1 MDKENILKWMTDCGV
16 VAIVRLDRSE
26 QLLKVAE
33 SIKAGGVDVIEFTMT
48 TPNALP
54 IIEESAKEF
63 GDEVLLG
70 AGTVLDPQT
79 ARASILAGAQFV
91 VSPSSNKGTIEMCR
105 RYSKIVVPG
114 ALTPTE
120 ILTAWEW
127 GADLVKVFPARLGGP
142 RYIRDILAPLPQ
154 IKLVPTGGV
163 GPDNTA
169 DFLKAGA
176 VAVAVGSSLVSRKAV
191 EEGNFAL
198 LTENARKLVAAVK
211 EARGQG

>member
-163 GPDNTA
+163 GPDNAA

>member
-1 MDKENILKWMTDCGV
+1 MDKETILKWMTDCGV

-105 RYSKIVVPG
+105 RYSKVVVPG

-142 RYIRDILAPLPQ
+142 RYIRDVLAPLPQ

-163 GPDNTA
+163 GPDNAA